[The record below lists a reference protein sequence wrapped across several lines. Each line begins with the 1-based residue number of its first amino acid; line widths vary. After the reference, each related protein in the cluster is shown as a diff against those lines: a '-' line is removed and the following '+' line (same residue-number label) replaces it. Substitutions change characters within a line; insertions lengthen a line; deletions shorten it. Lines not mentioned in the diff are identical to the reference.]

1 MSSAGTFYKVI
12 EQYSF
17 QPHRYSLQSK
27 LAVPS
32 WKKMSNIVLKV
43 SEQYRYSLK
52 SKWVLEV
59 LYNVYL
65 HRIQNFLNTH

>member
-1 MSSAGTFYKVI
+1 
-12 EQYSF
+12 
-17 QPHRYSLQSK
+17 
-27 LAVPS
+27 
-32 WKKMSNIVLKV
+32 MSNIVLKV